1 METRITQSTVT
12 FGRPFQLAGMDSIAP
27 AGVYRLDVE
36 EEKLDTLT
44 FESWRRT
51 AVILQVPRAGMTQ
64 YVALAPHELR
74 DALERD
80 SDLSSN
86 PAAPKDIRRIHGP
99 LRLKSPRT

>member
-1 METRITQSTVT
+1 MEKRTTQSTVT
-12 FGRPFQLAGMDSIAP
+12 FERPFQLAGMDRIAP

-36 EEKLDTLT
+36 EQKLETLT

-51 AVILQVPRAGMTQ
+51 AVTLQVARAGMTE
-64 YVALAPHELR
+64 YVALAPYELR

-80 SDLSSN
+80 GDLSSN
-86 PAAPKDIRRIHGP
+86 PAAPQDIRRIHGP

>member
-1 METRITQSTVT
+1 METRTIQSTVT
-12 FGRPFQLAGMDSIAP
+12 FGRPFQLAGMDRIAP

-36 EEKLDTLT
+36 EQKLDTLT

-51 AVILQVPRAGMTQ
+51 AVILQVTRAGMTE
-64 YVALAPHELR
+64 YVALAPQEFR

-80 SDLSSN
+80 CDLSPN
-86 PAAPKDIRRIHGP
+86 PATPQDIRRIHGP